1 MILKESTKQIVKKVQ
16 QIKPRFT
23 DPVSPIFIDFYCQ
36 CKQGIDYLF
45 TPIKE
50 LVQLVDILQWFVD
63 CVDKKAPTPLI
74 ELMWQD
80 IASLDK
86 GEYEPDQKIEKK
98 LRDAFASN
106 ELKLQIKDWDLKRM
120 SSGGMQLVLINLL
133 SEISQIEREHQLQ

>member
-1 MILKESTKQIVKKVQ
+1 MILKESTKQIVRKVQ
-16 QIKPRFT
+16 KIKPHFT

-63 CVDKKAPTPLI
+63 CVDKEAPTPLV

-80 IASLDK
+80 IAILK
-86 GEYEPDQKIEKK
+86 GESETEPGIEKK

-106 ELKLQIKDWDLKRM
+106 ELKRQIKNWDLKRM

-133 SEISQIEREHQLQ
+133 SEISQIEREHQIQ

>member
-1 MILKESTKQIVKKVQ
+1 MILKDSTKQIVRKVQ
-16 QIKPRFT
+16 QIKPHFT

-74 ELMWQD
+74 ELIWQD
-80 IASLDK
+80 IAGLPNNHIND
-86 GEYEPDQKIEKK
+86 DNAIEKK
-98 LRDAFASN
+98 LRAAFASN
-106 ELKLQIKDWDLKRM
+106 ELRSQIKDWDLKRM
-120 SSGGMQLVLINLL
+120 NSGGMQLILINLL
-133 SEISQIEREHQLQ
+133 AEISRIEKEHQVQ

>member
-1 MILKESTKQIVKKVQ
+1 MLLKESTQQIIIKVQ
-16 QIKPRFT
+16 KIKPKFT

-45 TPIKE
+45 TPLRE

-63 CVDKKAPTPLI
+63 CVEKEAPTPLI

-80 IASLDK
+80 IATLK
-86 GEYEPDQKIEKK
+86 EIEYEANCLIEKK

-106 ELKLQIKDWDLKRM
+106 ELKLQIQDWDLKRM
-120 SSGGMQLVLINLL
+120 SSGGMQLILINLL
-133 SEISQIEREHQLQ
+133 SEISQIERDHQL

>member
-1 MILKESTKQIVKKVQ
+1 MILKESTKQIVNKVQ
-16 QIKPRFT
+16 QIKPHFT
-23 DPVSPIFIDFYCQ
+23 DPVSPLFIDFYCQ

-80 IASLDK
+80 ISGLSTNISNDEDA
-86 GEYEPDQKIEKK
+86 IEKK
-98 LRDAFASN
+98 LREAFASN
-106 ELKLQIKDWDLKRM
+106 ELKQQIQDWDLKRM
-120 SSGGMQLVLINLL
+120 SSGGMQLILINLL
-133 SEISQIEREHQLQ
+133 SEISKIEREHQI